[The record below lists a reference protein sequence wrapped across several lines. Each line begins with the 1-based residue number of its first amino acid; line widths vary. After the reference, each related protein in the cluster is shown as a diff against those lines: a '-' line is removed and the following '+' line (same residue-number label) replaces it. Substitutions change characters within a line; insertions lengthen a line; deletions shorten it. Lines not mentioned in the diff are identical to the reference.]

1 LKSGSDNRCNPAAT
15 NAAEIL
21 AAREMRGNSR
31 KAHQEVFT
39 VADANKVWPTGLTV
53 AEAEE
58 LHGYV
63 INGTRVFGA
72 LAIVAHVL
80 VFAAHP
86 WGKGGAVVA
95 QAVLPFLS

>member
-1 LKSGSDNRCNPAAT
+1 
-15 NAAEIL
+15 
-21 AAREMRGNSR
+21 MRGFSR

-58 LHGYV
+58 LHTYV
-63 INGTRVFGA
+63 TNGFRVFVGIA
-72 LAIVAHVL
+72 VVAHVL

-86 WGKGGAVVA
+86 WGRGGALVA
-95 QAVLPFLS
+95 QTVLPFLS